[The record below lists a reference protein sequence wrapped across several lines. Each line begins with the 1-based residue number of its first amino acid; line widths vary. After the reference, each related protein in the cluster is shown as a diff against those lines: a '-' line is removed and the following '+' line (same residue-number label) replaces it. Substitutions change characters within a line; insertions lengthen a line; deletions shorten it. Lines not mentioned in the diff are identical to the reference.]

1 MKEFGM
7 KKLVFMAAVVLVAAA
22 AAFGVENYTVQSVTG
37 RVEREA
43 KSGVWETVKA
53 GDVLTGEMVLRTGIG
68 ASVTVLAEEN
78 TSVIGAAKND
88 TLAVLI
94 SGAKNNTVR
103 ISGQISKTDT
113 GAADRNT
120 GRIGTA
126 SARAS
131 DAAGELPIDEE

>member
-1 MKEFGM
+1 MKRV
-7 KKLVFMAAVVLVAAA
+7 LLAIVVLVLAGAV
-22 AAFGVENYTVQSVTG
+22 FGIESYTVQNVTG
-37 RVEREA
+37 RVEREV
-43 KSGVWETVKA
+43 KSGTWEAIKA

-68 ASVTVLAEEN
+68 ASVTVLAGEN
-78 TSVIGAAKND
+78 PSVIGAAKTD
-88 TLAVLI
+88 TVAVLV
-94 SGAKNNTVR
+94 SGAKNNSVR